1 MSSKINAYLF
11 KKFCSSQ
18 NYYYTRDI
26 NEILINSR
34 AKSVI
39 RYKDIKFFDELEEF
53 LKRAYTM

>member
-39 RYKDIKFFDELEEF
+39 RYKDIKFFNKYQTYLNYD
-53 LKRAYTM
+53 